1 MNGVGELL
9 IFIINLFLGL
19 TSLMLFVQAF
29 TKYKTIKPRIL
40 SYSAI
45 FFILFCMLKS
55 CRDKGYHNAQLE
67 QVGIYYLTNYPN
79 CDSCYVE
86 LKEDMTYDLVRKDT
100 VIKTSDWHFE
110 SGGDYWILYLDKDRY
125 QLGSGDFEY
134 KKYKLKY
141 PRE

>member
-9 IFIINLFLGL
+9 IFIIYLFLGL
-19 TSLMLFVQAF
+19 TSVVLFVQAF
-29 TKYKTIKPRIL
+29 YEYKSVKPRFWA
-40 SYSAI
+40 YSA
-45 FFILFCMLKS
+45 FFFFLFCWFKT
-55 CRDKGYHNAQLE
+55 CRNKRYHEAQIE
-67 QVGIYYLTNYPN
+67 QVGIYFLTNYPN

-86 LKEDMTYDLVRKDT
+86 LKEDMTYNLVKKGT

-110 SGGDYWILYLDKDRY
+110 SGGEYWILYLDKERY

>member
-9 IFIINLFLGL
+9 IFIIYLFLGL
-19 TSLMLFVQAF
+19 TSVVLFVQAF
-29 TKYKTIKPRIL
+29 YEYKSVKPRFL
-40 SYSAI
+40 AYSAS
-45 FFILFCMLKS
+45 FFILFCWFKT
-55 CRDKGYHNAQLE
+55 CRNKRYQEAQIE
-67 QVGIYYLTNYPN
+67 HVGIYYLTNYPN

-86 LKEDMTYDLVRKDT
+86 LKEDMTYNLVRKDT
-100 VIKTSDWHFE
+100 VIKTGDWHFE
-110 SGGDYWILYLDKDRY
+110 SGGDYWILYMDKERY